1 MPFCAIIVKSMSIFE
16 IRIAIRLYH
25 IPFSPNT
32 YKNATAAKVNESILL
47 YTKAPDKPL
56 EITAV
61 STFPINHM
69 KRDTMIVTSKGVEYT
84 KASLSEDVPLAIFGL
99 NKNAKN
105 ADTNK
110 HRANA

>member
-1 MPFCAIIVKSMSIFE
+1 MILARV
-16 IRIAIRLYH
+16 
-25 IPFSPNT
+25 PNLNG
-32 YKNATAAKVNESILL
+32 KKGMD
-47 YTKAPDKPL
+47 TKAPDKPL

-61 STFPINHM
+61 STRTINHM

>member
-1 MPFCAIIVKSMSIFE
+1 M
-16 IRIAIRLYH
+16 
-25 IPFSPNT
+25 PFSPNT

-61 STFPINHM
+61 STRTINHM

-84 KASLSEDVPLAIFGL
+84 KASLSEDVPLAILGF
-99 NKNAKN
+99 NKKAKN
-105 ADTNK
+105 ADAKRT
-110 HRANA
+110 RANAWRYVTNKPRLIISVRK